1 MSFLS
6 NIFHSQN
13 ILYYPGCLT
22 KFAAKDLLD
31 NYRRILRQMKIDF
44 IELSNIELCCGSP
57 ALKAGYFKN
66 FQDLAEKNLKVFE
79 DHGVT
84 KIITNCPAC
93 FMIFKL
99 EYPKALGK
107 KWDIEVE
114 HITEAIQK
122 SKGKSQKSRKIE
134 NWSLKIENSRPAGIA
149 TYHDPCHLGRQM
161 GVYDEPREIVKKL
174 GYDIKEMTLNKIESF
189 CCGGGGGVQSNEP
202 ELAKRIARDRLRQAE
217 ETGALT
223 LITSC
228 PLCYMHLKDNARQIE
243 VKELSQLFHNDEKTK
258 N

>member
-6 NIFHSQN
+6 KIFSSHN
-13 ILYYPGCLT
+13 TLYYPGCLT
-22 KFAAKDLLD
+22 KFVAKDLLD

-66 FQDLAEKNLKVFE
+66 FQGLAEKNLKIFQ

-99 EYPKALGK
+99 EYPKVLGE
-107 KWDIEVE
+107 KWNIEVE
-114 HITEAIQK
+114 HITQTIQN
-122 SKGKSQKSRKIE
+122 SIKIE
-134 NWSLKIENSRPAGIA
+134 NWKLKIGNSGHTGPV

-161 GVYDEPREIVKKL
+161 GVYDEPREIIKKL
-174 GYDIKEMTLNKIESF
+174 GYDIKEMTLNKIESY

-202 ELAKRIARDRLRQAE
+202 ELSKRIASDRLRQAE
-217 ETGALT
+217 ETGAPI

-228 PLCYMHLKDNARQIE
+228 PLCYMNLKDSAQQIE
-243 VKELSQLFHNDEKTK
+243 VKELSQLFNDMFQKK
-258 N
+258 